1 MRSEP
6 AKDAINAI
14 SIQQKVNNMPEC
26 PCCSE
31 KLLRHV
37 RQGKVY
43 WFCTHCWQE
52 MPDLTTVVYQSEKE
66 PVLTGKR

>member
-1 MRSEP
+1 
-6 AKDAINAI
+6 
-14 SIQQKVNNMPEC
+14 MPEC

-31 KLLRHV
+31 KLLRHF

-52 MPDLTTVVYQSEKE
+52 MPDFTPNSKE
-66 PVLTGKR
+66 IQIKLVSLSDSLEEVLHV